1 MKRGLTGRR
10 HRRLV
15 AASCGIWLLTVAA
28 LVSCQNA
35 PDVHELRNLATEG
48 DVAAQ
53 FDLGDKYLNG
63 EGVPQDNG
71 EAARWFRLAADQ
83 GHARAQASL
92 GFMYSN
98 GDGVP
103 RDDGEAARWYRFAAD
118 QGYANAQFSLGVM
131 YGNGRGVSPDDGEA
145 AAGTASRPTR
155 ATPVHS
161 PTSA

>member
-1 MKRGLTGRR
+1 MGRR
-10 HRRLV
+10 HPRLV

-83 GHARAQASL
+83 GHARAQADL
-92 GFMYSN
+92 GVMYAT
-98 GDGVP
+98 GRGVP
-103 RDDGEAARWYRFAAD
+103 QDDGEAVRCFRLAAD
-118 QGYANAQFSLGVM
+118 QGDARAQDNLGIS
-131 YGNGRGVSPDDGEA
+131 YGNGRGVPQDEI
-145 AAGTASRPTR
+145 
-155 ATPVHS
+155 
-161 PTSA
+161 